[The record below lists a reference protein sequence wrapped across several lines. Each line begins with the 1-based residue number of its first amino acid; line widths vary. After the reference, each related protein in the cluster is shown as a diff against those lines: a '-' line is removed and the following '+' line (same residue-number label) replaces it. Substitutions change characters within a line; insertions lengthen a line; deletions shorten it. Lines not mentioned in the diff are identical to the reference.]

1 MTSPV
6 IAGVIFTFWM
16 LFGMGYF
23 YGVFHFTACQKGY
36 FYGVLLWGVSKISW
50 YFKTPHRNTPSF
62 RLAASHELTNLMHR
76 KLRFSPNFIARTR
89 LRASTILANF
99 FHTYINYG
107 QVKDGATMHMLCHRT
122 AALVRADSR
131 RFPASDIPLRGGERY
146 VLCAMER
153 QRCRA
158 RLALPDG

>member
-16 LFGMGYF
+16 SFGMGYF

-36 FYGVLLWGVSKISW
+36 FYGVFQKFCGISKYPIEI
-50 YFKTPHRNTPSF
+50 PPPF
-62 RLAASHELTNLMHR
+62 RLAASHELTNFMHR
-76 KLRFSPNFIARTR
+76 KLRFSPNFFAKTR
-89 LRASTILANF
+89 LWASTILANF
-99 FHTYINYG
+99 FHTYINYKYG

-122 AALVRADSR
+122 AALIRADSR

-153 QRCRA
+153 QPSA
-158 RLALPDG
+158 KW